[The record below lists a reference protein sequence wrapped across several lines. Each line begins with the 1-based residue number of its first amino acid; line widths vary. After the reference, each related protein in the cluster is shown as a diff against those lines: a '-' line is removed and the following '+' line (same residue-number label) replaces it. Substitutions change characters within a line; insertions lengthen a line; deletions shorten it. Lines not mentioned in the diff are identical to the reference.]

1 MQSLLGLVL
10 LTILAIAHEPPRILA
25 ETSASC
31 RCGGAPPLGGWP
43 ARRCASGHQGRPRQ
57 PDGEICSQWGWKFHS
72 YSQNSIWILTSA
84 RGRPSKLSLHV
95 GAEDQKRC
103 NSAVLLWACEIAI
116 LNGVTSV
123 PAAPRMNF
131 KKLPSARCGPA
142 RAMCLHLRRFL
153 LLLGHLLQTWSYP
166 GRSKSELGKTAH
178 AADEIQTSEIGQTQ
192 NRRACTMSILS
203 QSQNKDRLQ
212 TLS

>member
-10 LTILAIAHEPPRILA
+10 LTRLAIANEPPGILA
-25 ETSASC
+25 ETSPASC

-43 ARRCASGHQGRPRQ
+43 ARRCAPGHQGRPRQ

-84 RGRPSKLSLHV
+84 RGRPFKLSLHV

-116 LNGVTSV
+116 LNEITSV
-123 PAAPRMNF
+123 PAAPRMNL
-131 KKLPSARCGPA
+131 KETAKCSLWPHESYVPSSSQIPPSSRPPPANMELSREIQVGTWKDCARC
-142 RAMCLHLRRFL
+142 R
-153 LLLGHLLQTWSYP
+153 
-166 GRSKSELGKTAH
+166 
-178 AADEIQTSEIGQTQ
+178 
-192 NRRACTMSILS
+192 
-203 QSQNKDRLQ
+203 
-212 TLS
+212 